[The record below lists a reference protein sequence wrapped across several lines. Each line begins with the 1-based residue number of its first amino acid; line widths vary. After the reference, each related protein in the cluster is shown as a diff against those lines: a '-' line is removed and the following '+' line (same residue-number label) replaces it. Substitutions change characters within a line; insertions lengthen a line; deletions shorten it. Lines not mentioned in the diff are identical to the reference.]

1 MYTTKSGQKFGSAMV
16 GKKKDA
22 MGSENK
28 AMPFG
33 ESKETPRTNPMGEA
47 KKSANEATA
56 PDNDVKANPEGVDAG
71 AVAAEHGPAEHIH
84 VHHDHAAN
92 KHHVISHHKDGHMH
106 TSDHASAPD
115 AHAAAAQLGGEANT
129 ENSNAAPNAD
139 TGDGNLFGNDGF
151 STPKLA

>member
-33 ESKETPRTNPMGEA
+33 ESKEEPRTNVMGEA
-47 KKSANEATA
+47 KHSSKEAVA

-71 AVAAEHGPAEHIH
+71 AVAAEHGPAEHVHIH
-84 VHHDHAAN
+84 HNHAAN
-92 KHHVISHHKDGHMH
+92 KHHVISHHPDGHMH
-106 TSDHASAPD
+106 MSDHDSAPD
-115 AHAAAAQLGGEANT
+115 AHKAAAQLGGEANT

-139 TGDGNLFGNDGF
+139 AGKGDMFGGDGF
-151 STPKLA
+151 SMPSLD